1 MNDVKLYPIYNNDI
15 DIIKN
20 FDKQFNK
27 DDIPSPN
34 SFNKCDELY
43 QLDFM
48 FFNKVKN
55 SLIYNN
61 NEELFNIIYTRFTIY
76 NASYLV
82 IFGNTLLKCNIII
95 HKYIF

>member
-1 MNDVKLYPIYNNDI
+1 
-15 DIIKN
+15 
-20 FDKQFNK
+20 
-27 DDIPSPN
+27 
-34 SFNKCDELY
+34 
-43 QLDFM
+43 M

-82 IFGNTLLKCNIII
+82 MCGNTLLKCNIII

>member
-1 MNDVKLYPIYNNDI
+1 MNDVKLYPIYNNDV

-76 NASYLV
+76 NAS
-82 IFGNTLLKCNIII
+82 
-95 HKYIF
+95 